1 MKREKIAENN
11 IGKLIKRWGMFCIS
25 LFVMAIGVA
34 FAIRAE
40 LGTSP
45 ISSFPYVMNKILP
58 FSFGQI
64 TMGMHC
70 ILVLLQIIILRKDY
84 KWIQLVQIP
93 VAVLFGFLSDWTLLL
108 LSNISYD
115 TYWQLWILCIIGIL
129 LVALG
134 VSMEISSKA
143 STLAGEGFVLAVCQ
157 KSRISVGNMKI
168 IFDCSLVGL
177 AVLFSLIFLHE
188 LVGVREGTAASMI
201 LVGSFVKTF
210 NKIIGKFTA

>member
-1 MKREKIAENN
+1 
-11 IGKLIKRWGMFCIS
+11 
-25 LFVMAIGVA
+25 
-34 FAIRAE
+34 
-40 LGTSP
+40 
-45 ISSFPYVMNKILP
+45 MNKILP

-93 VAVLFGFLSDWTLLL
+93 VAILFGFLSDWTLLL

-115 TYWQLWILCIIGIL
+115 TYWQQWTLCIIGIL

-201 LVGSFVKTF
+201 LVGSFVKIF